1 MECELAHA
9 TFDTIINE
17 SRFFG
22 SPLYILLIDTK
33 GAFDNISYA
42 FALSAL
48 IEFKVS
54 FLRLD
59 FLDRVIGGL
68 D

>member
-1 MECELAHA
+1 MDCKHAHA
-9 TFDTIINE
+9 TIDTIINE

-22 SPLYILLIDTK
+22 SPLYTLLIDIK
-33 GAFDNISYA
+33 GAFSNISYA
-42 FALSAL
+42 FALLAL

-68 D
+68 E